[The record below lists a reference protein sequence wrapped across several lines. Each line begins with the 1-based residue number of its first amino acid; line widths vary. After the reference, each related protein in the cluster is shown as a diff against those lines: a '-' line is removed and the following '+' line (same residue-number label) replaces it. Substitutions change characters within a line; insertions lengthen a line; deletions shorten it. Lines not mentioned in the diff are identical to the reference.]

1 MANHEPDWPILDRTA
16 YLIEHTCVPRA
27 APFYCAEAG
36 QFFCGAG
43 GLPAPHQPAG
53 KQRGERTRPL
63 LKTAKSSALRCH
75 SSAPAA

>member
-36 QFFCGAG
+36 QFFAALAACLHRTSPPESSGANEPG
-43 GLPAPHQPAG
+43 P
-53 KQRGERTRPL
+53 
-63 LKTAKSSALRCH
+63 C
-75 SSAPAA
+75 